1 MPEAVKGQP
10 GTLPSQVT
18 HSNDGQRRPME
29 NTLAAFS
36 FVAGIAAFAIGFIV
50 RAHLAG
56 TVIGIA
62 GFVIGLYAQMISATR
77 AQRVFIMTGI
87 IGSFVGMGLS
97 IAHGGFG

>member
-10 GTLPSQVT
+10 GTRVPRLSRN
-18 HSNDGQRRPME
+18 SDRQRHPVE
-29 NTLAAFS
+29 NALTVFA

-56 TVIGIA
+56 TVIGIV
-62 GFVIGLYAQMISATR
+62 GFAVGLYAQMVSATR
-77 AQRVFIMTGI
+77 VQRIFIMTGI